1 MGTKHSDVT
10 VDTLELLS
18 LIQKKLAS
26 LHLLFVTRNC
36 SLLLNKL
43 RNTAAGLGA
52 LEQEVVTRVCNELR
66 VLRSLPLL
74 LHGDLRNE
82 HLRVWILLLGR
93 VRLFKHLLHRR
104 VGTVLH
110 IIRVYLLAQ
119 LRAQLVIELLAG
131 ETVGSH

>member
-52 LEQEVVTRVCNELR
+52 LEQEVVTRVRNELR